1 MAGVRGQHSGG
12 SNRKTVEEHL
22 RNGTFR
28 RDRHGAIGAPSPTPF
43 VARRGARTPRAPDG
57 LSEASAALW
66 RRFHAEYDLRSAPT
80 LELLESALRCRDVA
94 EAARAAL
101 EREGLDLQGC
111 RRETPTTSRRGDSPG
126 RAGAIRFDL
135 AHFGFPLGAELI
147 AYPLTPAGA
156 RVSCRHG
163 ERNRQQGADRCPH
176 GSAGRHA
183 CTVAAAVRERRHFL
197 AVRLRYDCRETLA
210 VCRGSGADA
219 YAARLCRLGRLHHAR
234 AGIRSGVGALDTPG
248 AEG

>member
-1 MAGVRGQHSGG
+1 LAAKCFGIWGTWKGEGVMAGVRGQHSGG

-101 EREGLDLQGC
+101 EREGLTFKDAAGKP
-111 RRETPTTSRRGDSPG
+111 RPHPAAAIHRDA
-126 RAGAIRFDL
+126 RAQFVSTLRTL
-135 AHFGFPLGAELI
+135 GFPSEQ
-147 AYPLTPAGA
+147 
-156 RVSCRHG
+156 S
-163 ERNRQQGADRCPH
+163 
-176 GSAGRHA
+176 
-183 CTVAAAVRERRHFL
+183 
-197 AVRLRYDCRETLA
+197 
-210 VCRGSGADA
+210 
-219 YAARLCRLGRLHHAR
+219 
-234 AGIRSGVGALDTPG
+234 
-248 AEG
+248 